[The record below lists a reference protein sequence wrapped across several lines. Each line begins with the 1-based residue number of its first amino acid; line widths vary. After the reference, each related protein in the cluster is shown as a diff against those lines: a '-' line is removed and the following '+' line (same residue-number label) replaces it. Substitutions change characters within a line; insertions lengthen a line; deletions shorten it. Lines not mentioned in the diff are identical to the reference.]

1 MMIMIWR
8 NNMNNITK
16 KTAIEKMQNLNN
28 QVFRLEHEISK
39 LQKIIWLMDK
49 LSLSLEEVQN
59 RLIDDPEF
67 LEDFVY
73 TGR

>member
-1 MMIMIWR
+1 
-8 NNMNNITK
+8 MNNITK

-28 QVFRLEHEISK
+28 QVFRLEHEINK

-59 RLIDDPEF
+59 RLMDDPEF
-67 LEDFVY
+67 LEEFIY

>member
-1 MMIMIWR
+1 
-8 NNMNNITK
+8 MNNITK

-28 QVFRLEHEISK
+28 QVFRLEHEINK

-59 RLIDDPEF
+59 RLMDDPEF
-67 LEDFVY
+67 LEEFIY
-73 TGR
+73 TGG

>member
-1 MMIMIWR
+1 MK
-8 NNMNNITK
+8 NITK

-28 QVFRLEHEISK
+28 QVFRLEHEINK

-49 LSLSLEEVQN
+49 FNLSLEEIEN

-67 LEDFVY
+67 LEEFIY
-73 TGR
+73 TGG

>member
-1 MMIMIWR
+1 
-8 NNMNNITK
+8 MNNITK
-16 KTAIEKMQNLNN
+16 KTAIEKMQGLNN
-28 QVFRLEHEISK
+28 KVFRLKHEISK

-59 RLIDDPEF
+59 RLVDDPEF

>member
-1 MMIMIWR
+1 
-8 NNMNNITK
+8 MNNITK

-28 QVFRLEHEISK
+28 QVFRLEHEINK

-59 RLIDDPEF
+59 RLMDDPE
-67 LEDFVY
+67 DRKSVV
-73 TGR
+73 

>member
-1 MMIMIWR
+1 
-8 NNMNNITK
+8 MNNITK
-16 KTAIEKMQNLNN
+16 KTAIEKMQGLNN
-28 QVFRLEHEISK
+28 KVFRLEHEINK

-59 RLIDDPEF
+59 RLVDDPEF

-73 TGR
+73 TGG

>member
-1 MMIMIWR
+1 
-8 NNMNNITK
+8 MNNITK

-28 QVFRLEHEISK
+28 KVFRLEHEINK

-73 TGR
+73 TGG

>member
-1 MMIMIWR
+1 
-8 NNMNNITK
+8 MNNITK

-28 QVFRLEHEISK
+28 KVFRLEYEISK

-49 LSLSLEEVQN
+49 LSLSLEEVEN
-59 RLIDDPEF
+59 RLVDDPEF

-73 TGR
+73 TGG

>member
-1 MMIMIWR
+1 
-8 NNMNNITK
+8 MNNITK
-16 KTAIEKMQNLNN
+16 KTAIEKMQGLNN

-59 RLIDDPEF
+59 RLMDDPEF

-73 TGR
+73 TVG

>member
-1 MMIMIWR
+1 
-8 NNMNNITK
+8 MNNITK

-28 QVFRLEHEISK
+28 QVFRLEHEINK

-59 RLIDDPEF
+59 RLMDDPEF

-73 TGR
+73 TGG

>member
-1 MMIMIWR
+1 
-8 NNMNNITK
+8 MNNITK

-28 QVFRLEHEISK
+28 QVFRLEHEINK

-59 RLIDDPEF
+59 RLMDDPEF

-73 TGR
+73 TGE

>member
-1 MMIMIWR
+1 
-8 NNMNNITK
+8 MNNITK
-16 KTAIEKMQNLNN
+16 KTAIEKVQNLNN
-28 QVFRLEHEISK
+28 KVFRLEDEINK

-49 LSLSLEEVQN
+49 LSLSLEEIEN

-67 LEDFVY
+67 LEEFIY

>member
-1 MMIMIWR
+1 
-8 NNMNNITK
+8 MNNITK
-16 KTAIEKMQNLNN
+16 KTAIEKVQNLNN
-28 QVFRLEHEISK
+28 KVFRLEHEINK

-59 RLIDDPEF
+59 RLVDDPEF

-73 TGR
+73 TGG

>member
-1 MMIMIWR
+1 
-8 NNMNNITK
+8 MNNITK

-59 RLIDDPEF
+59 RLMDDPEF

-73 TGR
+73 TGG

>member
-1 MMIMIWR
+1 
-8 NNMNNITK
+8 MNNITK
-16 KTAIEKMQNLNN
+16 KTAIEKMQGLNN
-28 QVFRLEHEISK
+28 KVFRLEYEISK

-59 RLIDDPEF
+59 RLVDDPEF

-73 TGR
+73 TGG

>member
-1 MMIMIWR
+1 
-8 NNMNNITK
+8 MNNITK

-28 QVFRLEHEISK
+28 KVFRLEHEINK

-59 RLIDDPEF
+59 RLMDDPEF
-67 LEDFVY
+67 LEEFIY

>member
-1 MMIMIWR
+1 M
-8 NNMNNITK
+8 MNNITK
-16 KTAIEKMQNLNN
+16 KTAIEKVQNLNN
-28 QVFRLEHEISK
+28 QVFRLEHEINK

-49 LSLSLEEVQN
+49 LSLSLEEIEN

-67 LEDFVY
+67 LEEFIY

>member
-1 MMIMIWR
+1 
-8 NNMNNITK
+8 MNNITK

-28 QVFRLEHEISK
+28 QVFRLEHEINK

-59 RLIDDPEF
+59 RLMDDPEF
-67 LEDFVY
+67 LEESIY

>member
-1 MMIMIWR
+1 MIMIWR

>member
-1 MMIMIWR
+1 
-8 NNMNNITK
+8 MNNITK

-28 QVFRLEHEISK
+28 QVFRLEHEINK

>member
-1 MMIMIWR
+1 
-8 NNMNNITK
+8 MNNITK

-28 QVFRLEHEISK
+28 KVFRLEHEINK

-59 RLIDDPEF
+59 RLVDDPEF

-73 TGR
+73 TGG

>member
-1 MMIMIWR
+1 M
-8 NNMNNITK
+8 MNNIIK
-16 KTAIEKMQNLNN
+16 KTAIEKVQNLNN
-28 QVFRLEHEISK
+28 QVFRLEHEINK

-49 LSLSLEEVQN
+49 LSLSLEEIEN

-67 LEDFVY
+67 LEEFIY